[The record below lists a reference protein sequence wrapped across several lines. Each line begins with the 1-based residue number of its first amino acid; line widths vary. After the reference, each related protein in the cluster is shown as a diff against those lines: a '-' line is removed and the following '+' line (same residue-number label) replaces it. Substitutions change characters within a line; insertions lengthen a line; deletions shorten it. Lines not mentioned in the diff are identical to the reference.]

1 MSYQQLRD
9 STGAIVASGTTVN
22 LLLGTTLQ
30 SAAQPS
36 LLRITATL
44 PAAAAQDG
52 RMDVFA
58 GGRQLSGRLGQLVP
72 VESVAGRG
80 PDAQLGWLGEWVVGA
95 GELLELV
102 FRNVDTVNPIAAP
115 GITWIAQLEPIG

>member
-9 STGAIVASGTTVN
+9 STGAIVASGTTAN

-30 SAAQPS
+30 TAAVPS
-36 LLRITATL
+36 VLMITASL

-58 GGRQLSGRLGQLVP
+58 GGRQLTGRQGQLVP

-80 PDAQLGWLGEWVVGA
+80 PDAQLGWLGEWEVAA

-115 GITWIAQLEPIG
+115 GISWIAQLRPL